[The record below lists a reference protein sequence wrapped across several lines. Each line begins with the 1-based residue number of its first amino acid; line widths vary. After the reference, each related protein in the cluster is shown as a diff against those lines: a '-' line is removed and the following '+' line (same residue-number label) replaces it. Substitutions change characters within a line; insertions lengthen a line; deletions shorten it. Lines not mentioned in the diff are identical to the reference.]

1 MTSARTA
8 SSTSSAT
15 MAPPTSSAGGK
26 RRRPRRARGSF
37 AAMTSVN
44 RASIADAGIGDAV
57 QQVGGQVGQAV
68 DRGQH
73 QDGRLHQRQILAFE
87 RMDQQAAEAGIGEDA
102 LDGDDAADQ

>member
-1 MTSARTA
+1 MVSARTA
-8 SSTSSAT
+8 SSASSAT
-15 MAPPTSSAGGK
+15 IVPPTSSAGGK

-37 AAMTSVN
+37 AAIAAGMVAGGEMTSVN

-57 QQVGGQVGQAV
+57 QQVGGQVGQAI

-87 RMDQQAAEAGIGEDA
+87 RMDQQPAERSEE
-102 LDGDDAADQ
+102 